1 MSDTSGSAPVL
12 SPEPPRDVLAAR
24 ARAEE
29 IVSAEA
35 VQFAIDQTAVRLTVA
50 LNDANPVLLCVLHG
64 GLAYTGEL
72 LKRLPFPLELS
83 YVHVGRYGDATRG
96 QGLTW
101 FARPTLELARR
112 HVLLID
118 DIFDQGKTL
127 SALVA
132 WSFAQ
137 GAAAVT
143 TTVLVDKL
151 LKSQRGEAISIDYAA
166 LRCRDRYLF
175 GCGMDYRGYWRNL
188 PAIYA
193 LPRDME
199 NQHA

>member
-1 MSDTSGSAPVL
+1 MRAAQ
-12 SPEPPRDVLAAR
+12 SPAVPPDVLGAR

-50 LNDANPVLLCVLHG
+50 LNDLNPLLLCVLNG
-64 GLAYTGEL
+64 GLPYTGEL

-83 YVHVGRYGDATRG
+83 YVHAGRYGQATRG
-96 QGLTW
+96 RELNW
-101 FARPTLELARR
+101 YARPTIGLAGR

-118 DIFDQGKTL
+118 DIFDQGNTL
-127 SALVA
+127 SALAA
-132 WSFAQ
+132 WSLAE

-143 TTVLVDKL
+143 TTVLVDKVL
-151 LKSQRGEAISIDYAA
+151 DAGRVAAEEGIIEVDYPA
-166 LRCRDRYLF
+166 LRCPDRYLF

-188 PAIYA
+188 PGIYA
-193 LPRDME
+193 LPREME
-199 NQHA
+199 DPHH

>member
-1 MSDTSGSAPVL
+1 MSDTVVPRFDL
-12 SPEPPRDVLAAR
+12 PPDVQIAR
-24 ARAEE
+24 ARAEQ
-29 IVSAEA
+29 IVAADA

-50 LNDANPVLLCVLHG
+50 LNDVNPVLLCVLNG

-72 LKRLPFPLELS
+72 LKRLSFPLQLS
-83 YVHVGRYGDATRG
+83 YVHAGRYGNATHGRK
-96 QGLTW
+96 LNW
-101 FARPTLELARR
+101 YARPTIEVSGR

-118 DIFDQGKTL
+118 DIFDQGNTL
-127 SALVA
+127 SALAA
-132 WSFAQ
+132 WASGA

-143 TTVLVDKL
+143 TTVLVNKVL
-151 LKSQRGEAISIDYAA
+151 ETPRSGTISIDFSA
-166 LRCRDRYLF
+166 LQCPDRYLF

-199 NQHA
+199 DPVS

>member
-1 MSDTSGSAPVL
+1 MTAAH
-12 SPEPPRDVLAAR
+12 SPAVPPDVLGAR

-50 LNDANPVLLCVLHG
+50 LNDLNPLLLCVLNG
-64 GLAYTGEL
+64 GLPYSGEL
-72 LKRLPFPLELS
+72 LKRLAFPLELS
-83 YVHVGRYGDATRG
+83 YVHAGRYGKATQGRG
-96 QGLTW
+96 ELTW
-101 FARPTLELARR
+101 YARPTIDLAGR
-112 HVLLID
+112 HVLLVD
-118 DIFDQGKTL
+118 DIFDQGNTL
-127 SALVA
+127 SALAA
-132 WSFAQ
+132 WSLTE

-143 TTVLVDKL
+143 TTVLVDKVL
-151 LKSQRGEAISIDYAA
+151 DAGRAAGKEGTIEVDYPA
-166 LRCRDRYLF
+166 LRCPDRYLF

-199 NQHA
+199 DPHR

>member
-1 MSDTSGSAPVL
+1 MSGPVV
-12 SPEPPRDVLAAR
+12 PETPGGPPAAVLGAR

-35 VQFAIDQTAVRLTVA
+35 VQFAIDQMAVRLTVA

-64 GLAYTGEL
+64 GLNYTGEL
-72 LKRLPFPLELS
+72 LKRLAFPLELS
-83 YVHVGRYGDATRG
+83 YVHVGRYGHATSG
-96 QGLTW
+96 QTLNW
-101 FARPTLELARR
+101 FAKPAIELAGR

-127 SALVA
+127 SALVD
-132 WSFAQ
+132 WSMAE
-137 GAAAVT
+137 GAARVT

-151 LKSQRGEAISIDYAA
+151 LDGGRDGAISIDYPA
-166 LRCRDRYLF
+166 LRCPDRYLF
-175 GCGMDYRGYWRNL
+175 GCGMDFRGYWRNL

-193 LPRDME
+193 LPGDME
-199 NQHA
+199 DRHD

>member
-1 MSDTSGSAPVL
+1 MKDAARDGAGAPPQVL
-12 SPEPPRDVLAAR
+12 GAR

-50 LNDANPVLLCVLHG
+50 LNDANPLLLCVLHG
-64 GLAYTGEL
+64 GLPYTGEL
-72 LKRLPFPLELS
+72 MKRLPFALELS
-83 YVHVGRYGDATRG
+83 YVHAGRYGEATHG
-96 QGLTW
+96 QELAW
-101 FARPTLELARR
+101 YARPTIELKGR

-127 SALVA
+127 SALAA
-132 WSFAQ
+132 WAFAQ
-137 GAAAVT
+137 GAIAVT
-143 TTVLVDKL
+143 TTVLVEKL
-151 LKSQRGEAISIDYAA
+151 LGVQRSGTIHIDYPA
-166 LRCRDRYLF
+166 LRCPDRYLF

-193 LPRDME
+193 LPQDME
-199 NQHA
+199 DRQA

>member
-1 MSDTSGSAPVL
+1 MSAGVEAPPEVL
-12 SPEPPRDVLAAR
+12 GAR

-50 LNDANPVLLCVLHG
+50 LNDVNPLLLCVLHG
-64 GLAYTGEL
+64 GLPFTGEL
-72 LKRLPFPLELS
+72 LKRLPFAMELS
-83 YVHVGRYGDATRG
+83 YVHAGRYGQATQG
-96 QGLTW
+96 QELIW
-101 FARPTLELARR
+101 YARPTIGLEGR
-112 HVLLID
+112 HVLLVD
-118 DIFDQGKTL
+118 DIFDQGQTL
-127 SALVA
+127 SKLVHWA
-132 WSFAQ
+132 SAE

-143 TTVLVDKL
+143 TTVLVDKEL
-151 LKSQRGEAISIDYAA
+151 AAERQGAISVDYPA
-166 LRCRDRYLF
+166 LRCPDRYLF

-199 NQHA
+199 DQRK